1 MCEPTTIAMLGMAVA
16 GAVAQNQASNA
27 AVMNQAEV
35 ANRNTA
41 EGYRVAQQQERNAS
55 AQAFEQQTDRMR
67 QTTRQLSMA
76 RVIAAQGGGSLAAN
90 AINIA
95 ASADEDFSRI
105 DAGLSNQKSTV
116 RDQMAALHAG
126 NQDAILS
133 ANTALKGNQIKFF
146 ADVGGAAANAYV
158 TSARRGSETTT
169 AQNFAP
175 DPYVKNGKRVGFDF
189 SKNRIGD

>member
-27 AVMNQAEV
+27 AAYNQAEV

-41 EGYRVAQQQERNAS
+41 EGYRVAQQQERSAS

-67 QTTRQLSMA
+67 QTSRQLSMA
-76 RVIAAQGGGSLAAN
+76 RVIAAQGGGSFAAN

-95 ASADEDFSRI
+95 AAGDEDYSRI

-116 RDQMAALHAG
+116 RDQMAALQAG
-126 NQDAILS
+126 NNDALLS
-133 ANTALKGNQIKFF
+133 AQTAFKGNQIKFF
-146 ADVGGAAANAYV
+146 SDIGGAAANAYV
-158 TSARRGSETTT
+158 GKKDRESQKNA
-169 AQNFAP
+169 AQNFAK
-175 DPYVKNGKRVGFDF
+175 DGQKIGFDF